1 MSLLIPS
8 VLYFWFG
15 WREMNLGYIIETTGG
30 REEGSKQENKSGR
43 KEKERRFDRI
53 FDQFVLSR
61 RLQNRGDVVG

>member
-1 MSLLIPS
+1 
-8 VLYFWFG
+8 
-15 WREMNLGYIIETTGG
+15 MNLGYIIETTGG

-43 KEKERRFDRI
+43 KEKERRFDRT